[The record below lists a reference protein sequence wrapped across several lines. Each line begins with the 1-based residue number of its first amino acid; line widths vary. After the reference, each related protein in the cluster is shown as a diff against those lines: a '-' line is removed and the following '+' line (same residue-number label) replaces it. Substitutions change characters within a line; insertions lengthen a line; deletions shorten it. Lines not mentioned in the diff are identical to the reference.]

1 VVVLTVSL
9 ALVVLALAAV
19 GLRVAGGRERR
30 QEVKNIPSRL
40 VPLPPT
46 TVPSTSVPAPAPPAP
61 AQPAPSPPAT
71 VPSTAPRLDTST
83 PKITMTDADGRFAIT
98 VPRSWVNLPVIEP
111 GIVQFRLFEQ
121 AADGSVK
128 QSEFIFMVRWFD
140 AKGCA
145 LGVCAEEHLLRL
157 QAGRP
162 AVVFTVT
169 PEAVAGRQGV
179 RFDSSLPNQRLAGWL
194 VPDDDR
200 YWVMELVGPQ
210 AGFDQ
215 VLSVV
220 RPVLASMSFG

>member
-19 GLRVAGGRERR
+19 GLRVASGRERR
-30 QEVKNIPSRL
+30 QEVADIPSRL

-61 AQPAPSPPAT
+61 SPPAT
-71 VPSTAPRLDTST
+71 VPSAVPRLDTST

-111 GIVQFRLFEQ
+111 GTVQYRLFEQ
-121 AADGSVK
+121 AADGSVA
-128 QSEFIFMVRWFD
+128 QTQFLFMVRWFD

-145 LGVCAEEHLLRL
+145 LAVCAAEHVLRL

-162 AVVFTVT
+162 AVVITRT
-169 PEAVAGRQGV
+169 PEAVAGRPGV
-179 RFDSSLPNQRLAGWL
+179 RLDSSLPDQRLAGWL
-194 VPDDDR
+194 VVEGDR
-200 YWVMELVGPQ
+200 YWVMELIGPQ